1 MYLFHF
7 IQLFNNRKYVNST
20 ITETSE
26 HIADFT
32 NHVDRTTFVNSFLLD
47 LNSHS
52 SNAKNPSTS
61 IRAQAISKNRFC
73 ATNWEE
79 LADTPLISLMPSTLQ
94 RPLAYSRYE
103 FEGYGTDCGNSL
115 ELSRM
120 LMIQRHQFLRRLA
133 NARRFWFSSE
143 LAALEVISLDVKC
156 SSQSETEGWSKHS
169 RKKTFTSTAIVP
181 HTHLRKLAAV
191 ILLFC
196 NRTLQFVEHNYSTP
210 TTRCDILNTIGD
222 EATRKD
228 EYVNRMSA
236 LERSERIVDDQVD
249 QVFKHYT

>member
-1 MYLFHF
+1 M
-7 IQLFNNRKYVNST
+7 RAKYVLP
-20 ITETSE
+20 
-26 HIADFT
+26 T
-32 NHVDRTTFVNSFLLD
+32 NECLLV
-47 LNSHS
+47 
-52 SNAKNPSTS
+52 
-61 IRAQAISKNRFC
+61 I
-73 ATNWEE
+73 EE
-79 LADTPLISLMPSTLQ
+79 LTSQGAL
-94 RPLAYSRYE
+94 E
-103 FEGYGTDCGNSL
+103 GTDCGNSL

-196 NRTLQFVEHNYSTP
+196 NVHA
-210 TTRCDILNTIGD
+210 D
-222 EATRKD
+222 A
-228 EYVNRMSA
+228 
-236 LERSERIVDDQVD
+236 
-249 QVFKHYT
+249 KHTSHQM